1 MLIQP
6 LPSHGPWDQG
16 ISLDRHTVF
25 STPIGLNAQGH
36 MQFEILRTDIG
47 EALFQLK
54 HRDNYRQ
61 VAFLARSVAAAL
73 AGQRFDLVIPMPASR
88 QRPCQPV
95 HEVARQVAVL
105 LGSTYSDQLLLKTWP
120 TALMSDLA
128 NYEQRAEALAGCF
141 IVNDTLRH
149 SADVL
154 LLDDLVDTGAS
165 LEAACTALRECASIR
180 SISLVAL
187 TRRH

>member
-1 MLIQP
+1 
-6 LPSHGPWDQG
+6 
-16 ISLDRHTVF
+16 
-25 STPIGLNAQGH
+25 
-36 MQFEILRTDIG
+36 
-47 EALFQLK
+47 
-54 HRDNYRQ
+54 
-61 VAFLARSVAAAL
+61 
-73 AGQRFDLVIPMPASR
+73 
-88 QRPCQPV
+88 
-95 HEVARQVAVL
+95 
-105 LGSTYSDQLLLKTWP
+105 
-120 TALMSDLA
+120 MSDLA